1 MTESSDIPFIGVR
14 SRRSGTPSRSVM
26 RAFSYNPTVA
36 TDNPDDA
43 PEVVD
48 LMPYVGPVQRLVAW
62 YDRLAD
68 PNEVEPDIFEL
79 DDIVIS
85 LQCLPELP
93 GQLGDDLRLI
103 ANASEDA
110 MRSDIIDAIGR
121 LRRLAGLDLK
131 GVVHDD
137 HALGTE

>member
-1 MTESSDIPFIGVR
+1 
-14 SRRSGTPSRSVM
+14 M
-26 RAFSYNPTVA
+26 RAFSYTLTVA
-36 TDNPDDA
+36 TDDPDDA

-68 PNEVEPDIFEL
+68 PDQAEPDIFEL
-79 DDIVIS
+79 DDIVVS
-85 LQCLPELP
+85 LQGLPGLP

-110 MRSDIIDAIGR
+110 IRSDIIDAIGR
-121 LRRLAGLDLK
+121 LRRLAGLDLN
-131 GVVHDD
+131 GVIRDD
-137 HALGTE
+137 PGLGTD